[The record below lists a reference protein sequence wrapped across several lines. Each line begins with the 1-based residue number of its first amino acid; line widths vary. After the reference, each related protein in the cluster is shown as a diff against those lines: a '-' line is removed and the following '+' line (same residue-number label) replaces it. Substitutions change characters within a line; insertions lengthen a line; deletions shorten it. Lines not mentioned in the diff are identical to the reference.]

1 MSASVEQ
8 QVRGVFAKEADKPD
22 LDEDILAYVIA
33 CLEDESFEF
42 GNGGEEIYDTVG
54 PMLVCAHCACAIC
67 GTTIGSTRARE
78 SAAWSRDWNIS
89 VKSII
94 CLAVSPQLQC

>member
-8 QVRGVFAKEADKPD
+8 QVRGVFAKADKPD
-22 LDEDILAYVIA
+22 LDEDILTYVIA

-54 PMLVCAHCACAIC
+54 PMLVCAHIVPVQSMAPPLVVHPHANQPPN
-67 GTTIGSTRARE
+67 
-78 SAAWSRDWNIS
+78 RDERNIS
-89 VKSII
+89 VRLAM
-94 CLAVSPQLQC
+94 CLAV